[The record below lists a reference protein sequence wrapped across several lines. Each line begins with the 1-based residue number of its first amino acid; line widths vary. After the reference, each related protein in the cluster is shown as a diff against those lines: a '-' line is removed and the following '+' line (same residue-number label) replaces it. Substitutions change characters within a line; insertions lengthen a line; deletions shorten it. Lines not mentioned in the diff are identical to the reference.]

1 MKFRKHCSDEQLL
14 AALDGEL
21 PEAQRSEVMRHLEA
35 CWACRAR
42 QAEIES
48 QVHLLTRAAAQS
60 LYPEGGWS
68 TLAKRRFSLAAR
80 ALEPAAPAR
89 PPSSPA
95 RWRWQWAWPAA
106 AGITVVVVFAVYSS
120 GWLRP
125 AAAPAPVRAGLQQLI
140 EADRSVAATPVH
152 QVVRVQIEQTRPRIE
167 SRARRL
173 EVWSDPEGGRHALHW
188 RDQGGLRQAAWRSG
202 NGVVGVSRAFAG
214 TPPESPDLVAAVGNN
229 WSAGEM
235 EEAFLAWLAAR
246 VWEPVVLSG
255 DFSIFATD
263 FGTRLV
269 AERVKPGIVRLT
281 AKRQRAQVMT
291 EWIVEMDERT
301 HRPRLQRIRW
311 ERPETA
317 MEIHF
322 VVESEARLD
331 AATLRPA
338 VFHSPFPPKPPA
350 PPVFSEARPA
360 ALHADPALPARK
372 VELTTA
378 GIQAQYALRRMPR
391 EWVEAIEVDFENSRV
406 VVRGVTQT
414 AEMRQGIE
422 AVLGRLEWVVLAVQS
437 VEETAAAADPAEA
450 EVAWVEPAEEPTFPL
465 DKELAQRLAVPGD
478 KPETARRV
486 AAFSAQAARL
496 ASGILSESWALHR
509 LAERYPAERLAL
521 VRPETRWL
529 LDELRESHLRSLN
542 QARAELQA
550 LVTPVLGP
558 LALVQPRPATVA
570 PPAGQPVPESALLQS
585 ASEMDAVIRGLLAGA
600 PLGEVTPRDAVT
612 RLILALERL
621 EPETARIRT
630 AWQAGPDIRNRSQ

>member
-1 MKFRKHCSDEQLL
+1 MKLRKHCSDEQLL

-21 PEAQRSEVMRHLEA
+21 PDEQRAGVVRHLEV

-68 TLAKRRFSLAAR
+68 TLAKRRFTVAAQ
-80 ALEPAAPAR
+80 ALEPAVPAR
-89 PPSSPA
+89 PPSPPA

-106 AGITVVVVFAVYSS
+106 AGVTVAAMLAVYSG

-125 AAAPAPVRAGLQQLI
+125 APEPAPVRAGLQQLI
-140 EADRSVAATPVH
+140 EADRSVSAAPVH

-188 RDQGGLRQAAWRSG
+188 RDQGGLRQAAWRSDDG
-202 NGVVGVSRAFAG
+202 GVGVSRAFAG
-214 TPPESPDLVAAVGNN
+214 APPESPDLVAAVGNH

-235 EEAFLAWLAAR
+235 EDAFLGWLAAR
-246 VWEPVVLSG
+246 VWEPVVLSR
-255 DFSIFATD
+255 DFSIFASD
-263 FGTRLV
+263 FGARLV
-269 AERVKPGIVRLT
+269 AERVEPGIVRLT
-281 AKRQRAQVMT
+281 ANRQRARVMT

-311 ERPETA
+311 ERPEAA
-317 MEIHF
+317 MEIRF

-350 PPVFSEARPA
+350 PAVFAEARPA
-360 ALHADPALPARK
+360 ALHTDPALPARK

-378 GIQAQYALRRMPR
+378 GIQAEYALRRMPR
-391 EWVEAIEVDFENSRV
+391 DWVEAIEVEFEDSRV
-406 VVRGVTQT
+406 IVRGVTQT
-414 AEMRQGIE
+414 AEMREGIE
-422 AVLGRLEWVVLAVQS
+422 AVLGRLEWVTLAVQS
-437 VEETAAAADPAEA
+437 VEETAAAANPAA
-450 EVAWVEPAEEPTFPL
+450 AGGDWIEPAEEPGFPL
-465 DKELAQRLAVPGD
+465 EKELAKRLAVPGD

-496 ASGILSESWALHR
+496 SSGILSESWALQR
-509 LAERYPAERLAL
+509 LAERYPDERLAL

-529 LDELRESHLRSLN
+529 LDELRGSHLRSLN

-558 LALVQPRPATVA
+558 LALARLRPGTGTT
-570 PPAGQPVPESALLQS
+570 PAGPPVPESALLS
-585 ASEMDAVIRGLLAGA
+585 TASEMDTLIRGLLAGA
-600 PLGEVTPRDAVT
+600 PLGDVTPRDGVT
-612 RLILALERL
+612 RLIQALERL
-621 EPETARIRT
+621 EPESARVRT
-630 AWQAGPDIRNRSQ
+630 ASQAGPDLRN

>member
-1 MKFRKHCSDEQLL
+1 MKFRKHYSDEQLL

-21 PEAQRSEVMRHLEA
+21 PEAQRTEVVRHLA
-35 CWACRAR
+35 VCWACRAR

-48 QVHLLTRAAAQS
+48 QVHQLTRAAAQS

-68 TLAKRRFSLAAR
+68 TRAKRRFLLAVE
-80 ALEPAAPAR
+80 ALEPAAPER
-89 PPSSPA
+89 PRLPNT
-95 RWRWQWAWPAA
+95 RWRWQWGWA
-106 AGITVVVVFAVYSS
+106 AGVTVAAVLAVYSG

-125 AAAPAPVRAGLQQLI
+125 AVEPAPVRAGLEQLI
-140 EADRSVAATPVH
+140 EADRGVSAAPVH

-188 RDQGGLRQAAWRSG
+188 RDQGALRQAAWRSG
-202 NGVVGVSRAFAG
+202 DGGSGVSRAFAG
-214 TPPESPDLVAAVGNN
+214 ASPESRDLVAAVGDH

-235 EEAFLAWLAAR
+235 EEAFLRWLAAR

-255 DFSIFATD
+255 DFSVFASD

-269 AERVKPGIVRLT
+269 AEQVEPGIVRLT
-281 AKRQRAQVMT
+281 AKRRRAHVMT
-291 EWIVEMDERT
+291 EWIVEMDDRT

-311 ERPETA
+311 ERPEAA
-317 MEIHF
+317 MEIRF
-322 VVESEARLD
+322 IVESEARLD

-350 PPVFSEARPA
+350 PPVFAETRPA
-360 ALHADPALPARK
+360 ALHADAALPARK

-378 GIQAQYALRRMPR
+378 GIQAEYALRRMPR
-391 EWVEAIEVDFENSRV
+391 EWVEAIEVDFEDSRV

-414 AEMRQGIE
+414 EEMRKGIQ
-422 AVLGRLEWVVLAVQS
+422 AVLGRLEWVTLAVQS
-437 VEETAAAADPAEA
+437 VEETAADADPAA
-450 EVAWVEPAEEPTFPL
+450 ANVAWIEPGEEPTFPL
-465 DKELAQRLAVPGD
+465 DKELARRLAVPGD

-496 ASGILSESWALHR
+496 AAEVLGESWALQR
-509 LAERYPAERLAL
+509 LAERYPDERLAL
-521 VRPETRWL
+521 IRPETRWL

-542 QARAELQA
+542 QVRAELQA

-558 LALVQPRPATVA
+558 LALAQPRPGTDAQ
-570 PPAGQPVPESALLQS
+570 PAGQPVPESALLET
-585 ASEMDAVIRGLLAGA
+585 ASEMDALIRGLLAGA
-600 PLGEVTPRDAVT
+600 PLGDVTPRDGVT
-612 RLILALERL
+612 RLIQALERL
-621 EPETARIRT
+621 EPETARVRT
-630 AWQAGPDIRNRSQ
+630 AWQAGPGVGN